1 MISND
6 IIFNASSFMLLFF
19 LFLWGG
25 CFFIFVYK
33 KLGGVKVGK
42 DAFLYFNY
50 MFFKRDFLSNCAL
63 IFLVL
68 GYITAAIAEYRR
80 EADNLLLISNL
91 SGGGSFLLFALYGK
105 YFHQELTDDEKPFY
119 FIKVFLTKS
128 DLSFGSI
135 FLWLSRLAY
144 ISWLIVFISN

>member
-6 IIFNASSFMLLFF
+6 IIFNASSLMLLFF

-25 CFFIFVYK
+25 CFFIFVYRN
-33 KLGGVKVGK
+33 LGGAKVGK
-42 DAFLYFNY
+42 DSVLYFNY

-63 IFLVL
+63 LFLVL
-68 GYITAAIAEYRR
+68 GYMAAAIAEYIR
-80 EADNLLLISNL
+80 EADNLLLVSNL
-91 SGGGSFLLFALYGK
+91 SGAISFFLFALYGK
-105 YFHQELTDDEKPFY
+105 YFHQGLTDDEKPFY
-119 FIKVFLTKS
+119 FIKVFLTKL

-144 ISWLIVFISN
+144 ITWLIVFIFN